1 MKKYHFYLGTGF
13 TGATHEEEFE
23 FDDNVSEE
31 EVEET
36 YEDWKNN
43 ILECGWWEVKE

>member
-13 TGATHEEEFE
+13 AGGTYEEDFE

-36 YEDWKNN
+36 YEDWKDNH
-43 ILECGWWEVKE
+43 LDCSFWEVTE